1 MHRLAR
7 LARDDVHEVV
17 DDVGAVDFVGVELA
31 FDRVEAC
38 AELVGGGQVDGV
50 LEEADVRHVRGALVF
65 EPEGDLRVD
74 FPVEV
79 EACDNDYR
87 FITGMCRDFPDAKLL
102 ESNPLAY
109 DSSPNF
115 IGYVKQYNGLSLW
128 QKIRLRGATL
138 ILFSRFLQRATP
150 RVWTTDERMLKV
162 LGYIHYHICDDI
174 DIDALASVACI
185 TKSYLIRL
193 FKQEFGISPLRY
205 INRKKMEKSQMLLLT
220 SNQPVKD
227 VAYALGFNDHSYYI
241 RQFKK
246 IVGMTPLEYRQNM
259 R

>member
-1 MHRLAR
+1 MVSSPFIRIYLVTEGKATMF
-7 LARDDVHEVV
+7 LQGKA
-17 DDVGAVDFVGVELA
+17 VELRPGHLYMVPA
-31 FDRVEAC
+31 YVLHRFECHGLFVHYYLHVYEGFKNEAN
-38 AELVGGGQVDGV
+38 
-50 LEEADVRHVRGALVF
+50 VF
-65 EPEGDLRVD
+65 EMFD

-115 IGYVKQYNGLSLW
+115 IGYVKQYNALSLW

-205 INRKKMEKSQMLLLT
+205 INRKKMEKSQMLLT